1 MKITKKLTEL
11 EPLGN
16 DQKDFLSLVM
26 VEIAVNGIDGLTIS
40 RMSDRLKVSRPT
52 IYSKYG
58 DIEGILADAWIQAT
72 DLNCLEMFTKPK
84 FEVSVFFQSLSKLIA
99 ASRRMPQ
106 VYEVVQ
112 PTFADWW
119 NQKSLEYDPGVL
131 SWQVANR
138 LGILLTSSIER
149 DIEIALQLDP
159 LIAANIKNLDIP
171 ELKEHDP
178 IILDDITLN
187 DDLID
192 ATLSVIASEG
202 YVSTS
207 MTRIAR
213 ALRVTTGSLYPL
225 FTNATQLVEKVFAD
239 AQKKV
244 VESNSLLWRKYGL
257 DQDSFGLFVNAGLYK
272 NRERWRH
279 LRLETL
285 LAGPKFSNLGFLTR
299 DALKTM
305 AQDLQPIMEQ
315 ANFPVQL
322 RLPISYFAHTL
333 AVGLGVLMD
342 LKIPVDQ
349 INHVVTTKKLASTL
363 ATIEEERSSRNAV

>member
-1 MKITKKLTEL
+1 M
-11 EPLGN
+11 N
-16 DQKDFLSLVM
+16 QNNFLSLIM

-40 RMSDRLKVSRPT
+40 RISERLKISRPT

-58 DIEGILADAWIQAT
+58 DVEGIMADAWIEAA
-72 DLNCLEMFTKPK
+72 DLDCLEVFTKQS

-99 ASRRMPQ
+99 ASRRFPQ

-112 PTFADWW
+112 PAFAAWW
-119 NQKSLEYDPGVL
+119 NQKTSEYDPGVL

-138 LGILLTSSIER
+138 LGVLLTSSIER
-149 DIEIALQLDP
+149 DIVIALQLEP
-159 LIAANIKNLDIP
+159 LITENINNREIP
-171 ELKEHDP
+171 EITEIDP
-178 IILDDITLN
+178 IILDDITLSDN
-187 DDLID
+187 LLD
-192 ATLSVIASEG
+192 ATLSVIANEG
-202 YVSTS
+202 YVGTS

-213 ALRVTTGSLYPL
+213 TLKVTTGALYPL

-244 VESNSLLWRKYGL
+244 VESNTLLWHKHGL
-257 DQDSFGLFVNAGLYK
+257 DQDSFGLFINSGLYK

-285 LAGPKFSNLGFLTR
+285 LAGPNFSNLGFLTR

-315 ANFPVQL
+315 ANFPNQL

-349 INHVVTTKKLASTL
+349 FNHVVTTKKIALTL
-363 ATIEEERSSRNAV
+363 AKMEEERSGRNAI